1 MWFDTDGNE
10 RIEAFELPPHAVS
23 PDVHAAI
30 FGPLNIDLSIDRR
43 PDLDCRTYRYLYDTS
58 SAHTS
63 QQG

>member
-10 RIEAFELPPHAVS
+10 QIEAFELPAHAVS
-23 PDVHAAI
+23 PDVDAAI

-43 PDLDCRTYRYLYDTS
+43 PDQDCRTYRYLYDTS

-63 QQG
+63 RQG